1 MFAAID
7 DQPLPVVACRH
18 RPTKKA
24 VGLAAGQQIL
34 GIAGLGSVLFL
45 AADDILQTPGSPE
58 LFV

>member
-1 MFAAID
+1 MLAAID
-7 DQPLPVVACRH
+7 DQPPPVVAGWH
-18 RPTKKA
+18 HPAEKA